1 MSENNKISDKG
12 KILYALS
19 VFTLFAVLL
28 SAGIVA
34 FLLCDETPAIQHI
47 ADQHIDSLAN
57 GLMTYASIS
66 VGFILTEFAL
76 LMTFAD
82 NPFFKKWHRSGKFQ
96 IWQTLNLI
104 ALLSSISVLVSSI
117 VMLGWEKLL
126 SVVVGILAINVLSM
140 LSVFVPLIIATANI
154 IKNKTPN

>member
-1 MSENNKISDKG
+1 MGENNKISDKG

-28 SAGIVA
+28 AVGIAA

-117 VMLGWEKLL
+117 VMLGWERLL
-126 SVVVGILAINVLSM
+126 SIVVGILAINVLSM